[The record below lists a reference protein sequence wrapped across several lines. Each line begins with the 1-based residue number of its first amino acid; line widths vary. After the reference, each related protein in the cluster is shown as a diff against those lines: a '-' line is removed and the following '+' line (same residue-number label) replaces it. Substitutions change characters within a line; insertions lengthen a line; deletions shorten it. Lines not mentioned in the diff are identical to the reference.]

1 MLCKYILLFLQV
13 GENTAKIVF
22 KKKYIYMFISGIPDT
37 KWIW

>member
-22 KKKYIYMFISGIPDT
+22 KKKKIYIYVY
-37 KWIW
+37 IWNSR